1 MMTRSGAAVDA
12 KKTRPGKFALS
23 AVDVAGGLAFLLV
36 LLVILLRLNKGADFG
51 DESYY
56 ALFVDDWLKGGIG
69 SSTYLVVHQTAALLV
84 FPFAWLYVHVT
95 GSTDGLFL
103 GLRYLYLLGSVLA
116 SAAVIV
122 LLRRLGLGARSWS
135 AGLLILAFIPFG
147 LPAPS
152 YNTIGLQALC
162 VALSAFGCGVQAVRR
177 HATDAWFATSAGA
190 WSVAVIAYP
199 PLVLAACLMAV
210 LLLMHRHDPK
220 LPAWRY
226 LVMLVA
232 AQIVAWTLVAWIVS
246 MSRLSMSL
254 EYTSGT
260 TTAGGLPAKLGRG
273 VDLMVNNSWFALL
286 CIAAVAVGLARRRLS
301 FTVATAAVVSLVALS
316 FIQPPALFVRS
327 HDVVTLVALTG
338 VGLVCGLRQ
347 TADPI
352 ARLLGI
358 LYTVSI
364 ASGLTTMFFATN
376 LLFNFCLGASFAAA
390 LAITGPNSGG
400 NNKRDLVAAATGLC
414 VIGAILSTSLRSFY
428 GDSTTSHQVRHLI
441 AEGFFAGIQAGPD
454 DIQLL
459 EIVRD
464 RVTPLVQQGQPW
476 LVYIGR
482 NPGVM
487 LVTPARLRMLT
498 SSPLVAPVAAKGFA
512 RVVEFYSSPNN
523 RPMTVIIYR
532 DPLVYPVNPMG
543 PRFREW
549 YTLLRTEKTPL
560 GVLEIYR
567 RR

>member
-1 MMTRSGAAVDA
+1 M
-12 KKTRPGKFALS
+12 
-23 AVDVAGGLAFLLV
+23 AGGLAFLLV
-36 LLVILLRLNKGADFG
+36 SLVILVRLNKGADFG

-69 SSTYLVVHQTAALLV
+69 SSTYSAVHQTAALLV

-162 VALSAFGCGVQAVRR
+162 VALSAFGCGAQAARR
-177 HATDAWFATSAGA
+177 HTTDAWFATSAVA

-199 PLVLAACLMAV
+199 PLVLADCLMAV

-226 LVMLVA
+226 LAMLVA
-232 AQIVAWTLVAWIVS
+232 TQVVAWTLVRWVVS
-246 MSRLSMSL
+246 LSRLSMSL

-260 TTAGGLPAKLGRG
+260 SAAGGLPAKLGRG
-273 VDLMVNNSWFALL
+273 VDLMVDNSWFALL

-301 FTVATAAVVSLVALS
+301 FTAGNAAVVGLVALS

-327 HDVVTLVALTG
+327 HDVVTLVAFTG
-338 VGLVCGLRQ
+338 VGLMCGLRRS
-347 TADPI
+347 ADPM

-358 LYTVSI
+358 LCAVS
-364 ASGLTTMFFATN
+364 M
-376 LLFNFCLGASFAAA
+376 AAGVTPCSSPRTCSSTSVSA
-390 LAITGPNSGG
+390 QRSRRRWPSLAPA
-400 NNKRDLVAAATGLC
+400 RVAATS
-414 VIGAILSTSLRSFY
+414 AILWPR
-428 GDSTTSHQVRHLI
+428 
-441 AEGFFAGIQAGPD
+441 
-454 DIQLL
+454 
-459 EIVRD
+459 
-464 RVTPLVQQGQPW
+464 QP
-476 LVYIGR
+476 VY
-482 NPGVM
+482 
-487 LVTPARLRMLT
+487 A
-498 SSPLVAPVAAKGFA
+498 
-512 RVVEFYSSPNN
+512 
-523 RPMTVIIYR
+523 
-532 DPLVYPVNPMG
+532 
-543 PRFREW
+543 
-549 YTLLRTEKTPL
+549 
-560 GVLEIYR
+560 
-567 RR
+567 